1 MESMEGKLENPLKSL
16 IKDKKITS
24 NPISREIAD
33 KVYSNIANKMEE
45 TVLKFNEKATDSQ
58 IEASE
63 IFLTH

>member
-1 MESMEGKLENPLKSL
+1 MEGKLENPLKSL